1 MTRTIWCYLNA
12 HLLLLDVT
20 VQTILNQP
28 NMSILSVGYINYKQ
42 PRQESYGH
50 LTAELN
56 IYTADS

>member
-1 MTRTIWCYLNA
+1 
-12 HLLLLDVT
+12 
-20 VQTILNQP
+20 
-28 NMSILSVGYINYKQ
+28 MSILSMGDINYKQ